1 MQTILQT
8 TYRPQED
15 AHCQWKAVYKYFN
28 IVLDGLQGLIV
39 SVAFCYRNG
48 EVRNYSSSTTKARL
62 IKVDRITTN
71 LCQTGW
77 LLQLSVLCVP

>member
-1 MQTILQT
+1 MRTLLQT
-8 TYRPQED
+8 PYRPQED

-48 EVRNYSSSTTKARL
+48 EVRNY
-62 IKVDRITTN
+62 
-71 LCQTGW
+71 
-77 LLQLSVLCVP
+77 